1 MGRLKIK
8 LSYNGS
14 VTNYLTYLIV
24 LVSLFLAFF
33 SYTKASFG
41 IECIFLTVAIL
52 MLNLKTKYLTE
63 LLPFMIICGITIIM
77 YAFSGQTSVRGFNAP
92 VNHMLKFVYLMFAVA
107 ISIGMRELS
116 REVRARVIKW
126 MLASVLISVLI
137 SIYSAVFIDRY
148 AIRYSVDRGFS
159 NIIDFGQYYGLCFI
173 IAACEFV
180 FFRYRKMYSVW
191 RVVLIS
197 IPILICVALSLI
209 TTGVLL
215 TALGIGLA
223 FAVHKY
229 DQSKTKIALW
239 TVFIF
244 ALLAFSLLFRAQIS
258 DWIYKITEPLNW
270 ILRDRL
276 RSVADTIF
284 RTNHGLI
291 YSYDRRDELA
301 GYSLSSFR
309 AHPLFGIGY
318 KEYGYGTIGCHQ
330 EWQDLLGV
338 FGIVGTFLF
347 AIAIIYLVRVTAR
360 SIDNKTDLHTFYI
373 AVVLFFIFGFLNP
386 CLNLPVLTAVF
397 VVAPNISLIIPWWRV
412 PSLQVMNIPTTSQR

>member
-52 MLNLKTKYLTE
+52 VLNLKTKYLTE

-116 REVRARVIKW
+116 REVRARAIKW
-126 MLASVLISVLI
+126 MLVSVLISVLI
-137 SIYSAVFIDRY
+137 SSYSAIFVDRY
-148 AIRYSVDRGFS
+148 AIRYPEERGF
-159 NIIDFGQYYGLCFI
+159 NNVVDFAQFYGICIILC
-173 IAACEFV
+173 ALVFV
-180 FFRYRKMYSVW
+180 LLRYRKRYAIW
-191 RVVLIS
+191 KQVLYC
-197 IPILICVALSLI
+197 IPVFVCVAVSLYV
-209 TTGVLL
+209 TGVLI
-215 TALGIGLA
+215 TALGIGLG
-223 FAVHKY
+223 FALHKY
-229 DQSKTKIALW
+229 DSSKTKAALW
-239 TVFIF
+239 AFILI
-244 ALLAFSLLFRAQIS
+244 LLLGLMMIFRTQIS
-258 DWIYKITEPLNW
+258 DWIYRITEPLNW
-270 ILRDRL
+270 ILKDRL

-284 RTNHGLI
+284 RTNHNLL
-291 YSYDRRDELA
+291 YSYDRRNELA
-301 GYSLSSFR
+301 SYSLTTFKN
-309 AHPLFGIGY
+309 HPFLGIGY
-318 KEYGYGTIGCHQ
+318 KEYGYGIIGGHQ

-338 FGIVGTFLF
+338 FGIVGTVILGVALLFL
-347 AIAIIYLVRVTAR
+347 IKTTAKN
-360 SIDNKTDLHTFYI
+360 IDNRIDLHAFYI
-373 AVVLFFIFGFLNP
+373 AVIVFFILGFLNP

-412 PSLQVMNIPTTSQR
+412 PSLQVMNIPTTSKR

>member
-173 IAACEFV
+173 IAACAFV